1 MSSKTHPPAIIS
13 AFGSSLPLPGSE
25 DYELA
30 RTIGETLAKA
40 GFQVMSGGYG
50 GVMAAVSQGAA
61 AAGGHVIGI
70 TCKQIERLGERA
82 ANRYLSEEIRY
93 DTLDE
98 RVHHLIEQAD
108 GYVICSGG
116 LGTLHE
122 IATVLEW
129 MRVGKIPRRPVVCR
143 SSFWL
148 PLLREIMAS
157 PYIPAGDRNLIQFA
171 DSQEQ
176 MLQHL
181 ANCRL

>member
-1 MSSKTHPPAIIS
+1 MSAKKRRPAIIS
-13 AFGSSLPLPGSE
+13 VFGSSLPVPGST

-30 RTIGETLAKA
+30 RTIGQSLASA
-40 GFQVMSGGYG
+40 GYQVMSGGYG

-61 AAGGHVIGI
+61 EVDGHVIGI

-82 ANRYLSEEIRY
+82 ANRYLSEEIVY

-98 RVHHLIEQAD
+98 RVHHLIEHAD

-122 IATVLEW
+122 IATTLEW
-129 MRVGKIPRRPVVCR
+129 MRVRKIPRRPFVCR

-148 PLLREIMAS
+148 PLLQEIMTS
-157 PYIPAGDRNLIQFA
+157 PYIPEHDRNLIQFA
-171 DSQEQ
+171 ANHEQ

-181 ANCRL
+181 ACR